1 MRQQQQQ
8 RKPLVPTSTGAS
20 RPVSSAAS
28 SAEDL
33 RIKQQLK
40 EKTRLLEEKV
50 KLLRTKESEFGKVS
64 NQKARLLGEVETMK
78 KAVDD
83 NKRKRAEL
91 QRRMREEATVHRN
104 EKVQIKH
111 SEIQARRGELQ
122 AQQSVVRLEGQLQS
136 KEKVWKAQ
144 LESKERE
151 AKALKELMAK
161 KAAVRS
167 MNAAV
172 GKGGAAGGA
181 VSAMG
186 GVGQFFPQQGSSG
199 LSTQDAL
206 NLKLWVDG
214 EIDAHCRR
222 AQAQEALTK
231 EMFLRT
237 KAAQQLQAVRRG
249 SGSAAASVDTSF
261 SGADAKTL
269 ENELRARSATIA
281 GLNAVLGDLGS
292 AATADKKRFTRFID
306 VKETRQVGEVLFDVA
321 CKAQKR
327 EQTATRRLR
336 AMQEQLQRCKQQLQE
351 AQSSAEYYRQQAQEQ
366 KERIYFTDEESERA
380 EMDETFYPSDAESAY
395 ASENSDS
402 SSDAGARGT
411 KARSKKASGKRK
423 ADSPDASIE
432 LDQQLEQLP
441 AGRVKKVRVQVQNKK
456 RKSEDSRTS
465 VSDAE
470 ASENA
475 HSDADES
482 DRDHG
487 NGSSS
492 EDSDNEDSGRRKTAK
507 GGAKKART
515 GTAGGVKKAKRGAP
529 CVDPDFDDSEIT
541 LPLSKH
547 TISELKRFLAAKGLP
562 VSGVKAELIK
572 RLQTVLPAETAP
584 SNDENAAPA
593 AAHTGVEDSGS
604 SKAPLQQLL
613 QEVVDT
619 AQVQDW

>member
-8 RKPLVPTSTGAS
+8 RKPLVPTSTTTGAS

-64 NQKARLLGEVETMK
+64 SQKARLLGEVETMK

-161 KAAVRS
+161 KAAVKS

-172 GKGGAAGGA
+172 GKGGGA

-249 SGSAAASVDTSF
+249 SGSAAGGVDTSF

-336 AMQEQLQRCKQQLQE
+336 AMQEQLQRCKQQLLE

-402 SSDAGARGT
+402 SSDVGARGT
-411 KARSKKASGKRK
+411 KGRSKKASGKRK

-470 ASENA
+470 ASDNA

-487 NGSSS
+487 NGSFS

-507 GGAKKART
+507 GRAKKART

-547 TISELKRFLAAKGLP
+547 TISELKRFLASKGLP

-572 RLQTVLPAETAP
+572 RLQAVLPAETAP

-593 AAHTGVEDSGS
+593 AAHTGAEDSG

-613 QEVVDT
+613 QEVVDI